1 MLRFLGYLLVFLI
14 GGVIGATAGG
24 LFGGAAGSYLGAC
37 KVIDSAVESGAL
49 SQEGANA
56 TMRHIASDIG
66 VRPEDK
72 TRILDALKRTNQPP
86 SACSKAIEAL

>member
-1 MLRFLGYLLVFLI
+1 MLRFLGYLFVFLL

-24 LFGGAAGSYLGAC
+24 LFGGAAGGYLGAC

-49 SQEGANA
+49 TQDGANA
-56 TMRHIASDIG
+56 TMRHIAADIG

-72 TRILDALKRTNQPP
+72 TRILEAIKRANQPASP
-86 SACSKAIEAL
+86 CSQAIEAL